1 MGSATHRHL
10 RSFASVGER
19 AWIGSGS
26 TRMSL
31 TDHGRAVRRLELG
44 TVSAQGWRLDPRR
57 KANSRGHFVKRSR
70 SSGPPPALG
79 AARSSSARPPP
90 LPPAPP
96 RGGQGLR
103 GRPSRRSP
111 ARGKGRGR
119 LRPQETR
126 PLVPPCAPRGRRAES
141 AGGLRRGRAGPRG
154 WEAGGGNPSGRP
166 RRGGRSPLRAG
177 SGAATI
183 GRGAAE
189 SSARRSGA
197 GRRRRRRRRR
207 EGAGLRCAA
216 SLERSLAAAGAA
228 AARG

>member
-1 MGSATHRHL
+1 MGSATHCHL
-10 RSFASVGER
+10 RSFASVGAR
-19 AWIGSGS
+19 LWIGTGS

-31 TDHGRAVRRLELG
+31 YGRADRRLQLRAI
-44 TVSAQGWRLDPRR
+44 SAQGWRLDPRR

-70 SSGPPPALG
+70 SGGAPPALG
-79 AARSSSARPPP
+79 AGTAAPLPDRRPPQ
-90 LPPAPP
+90 LREASRASGAAPPAGAP
-96 RGGQGLR
+96 RGGREGVASARKKPIPPPAARSKGAAGGERR
-103 GRPSRRSP
+103 GAP
-111 ARGKGRGR
+111 AG
-119 LRPQETR
+119 QAE
-126 PLVPPCAPRGRRAES
+126 PRGRE
-141 AGGLRRGRAGPRG
+141 
-154 WEAGGGNPSGRP
+154 GGGNPAGRP

-177 SGAATI
+177 GGAATI

>member
-44 TVSAQGWRLDPRR
+44 AVSAQGWRLDPRR

-126 PLVPPCAPRGRRAES
+126 PLVPPCAPRERRAES

-154 WEAGGGNPSGRP
+154 WEAG
-166 RRGGRSPLRAG
+166 RGEPV
-177 SGAATI
+177 
-183 GRGAAE
+183 
-189 SSARRSGA
+189 
-197 GRRRRRRRRR
+197 
-207 EGAGLRCAA
+207 
-216 SLERSLAAAGAA
+216 GAA
-228 AARG
+228 AARGALPAQGRQRGRHHWPRRGGELRPPERRGEEEEEAEEEGGRRAALRC